1 MLAAMIYRLDRD
13 VGKILNALD
22 DQGLSEETIVFF
34 CSDNGPHNQ
43 EGIDPDFFRSSGP
56 FRGIKRDLYEGGIRS
71 PMIVRWKG
79 KIQPGQTSDQIWAAW
94 DVFPTLTE
102 LAGLKVPLGLD
113 GESMVEPLLNGKI
126 KKHAPLYWE
135 FHEKGF
141 HQAAR
146 MGDWK
151 AVRHGVDASLE
162 LYDLSIDPGETLD
175 VSSSNRRMIKKIES
189 YLASARSD
197 SREWPLP

>member
-1 MLAAMIYRLDRD
+1 
-13 VGKILNALD
+13 
-22 DQGLSEETIVFF
+22 
-34 CSDNGPHNQ
+34 
-43 EGIDPDFFRSSGP
+43 
-56 FRGIKRDLYEGGIRS
+56 IKRDLYEGGIRS

-79 KIQPGQTSDQIWAAW
+79 KIQPGQTSDQVWAAW

-151 AVRHGVDASLE
+151 AVRHGVDAPLE
-162 LYDLSIDPGETLD
+162 LYDLSIDPGETQD